1 MSARA
6 FSNVIAEVAF
16 VGRSGG
22 AIKTL
27 SGFKKGHHTLPD
39 AANAATSAF
48 LGKICE
54 AEIAGEAEALFQ
66 AIRAELK
73 YKRRDLSLAR
83 SIGGAT
89 LQAKDFEVEIQYSLD
104 ETAPDKFVVTTTLT
118 RLHDVELARS
128 EAFDQ
133 VFAGKFSEI
142 SFAFKKGARVE
153 AVIDALESLESESG
167 LAVDYP
173 SDYRECIVH
182 VAGVDADV
190 RCTSGSLNLVFPR
203 AGSPAELIDGF
214 AAVHEAFQINKVLS
228 GLIG

>member
-1 MSARA
+1 MPARA
-6 FSNVIAEVAF
+6 FSNVIADVAF
-16 VGRSGG
+16 IGRTGG
-22 AIKTL
+22 ALKTL

-54 AEIAGEAEALFQ
+54 MEIVIEAEAFFQ
-66 AIRAELK
+66 AIRRGLN

-83 SIGGAT
+83 SPGGAT
-89 LQAKDFEVEIQYSLD
+89 LHTKDFEVEIQYSLD
-104 ETAPDKFVVTTTLT
+104 DTTPENFVVTTTLT
-118 RLHDVELARS
+118 ALQDEELART
-128 EAFDQ
+128 EAFEGI
-133 VFAGKFSEI
+133 FGGRFSEI
-142 SFAFKKGARVE
+142 SFAFKKGAKVE
-153 AVIDALESLESESG
+153 AIIDVLESLGSESN

-173 SDYRECIVH
+173 SDYRECVVH

-190 RCTSGSLNLVFPR
+190 HCTSGSLNLVFPR

-214 AAVHEAFQINKVLS
+214 AAVHEAFQVNKVLS